1 MNDKAVQSRLRSSG
15 KKTAMLGIF
24 LKLCNVSQTTV
35 AMVAV
40 HNLRCNSQADF
51 ASDAR
56 HLMETICV
64 QTKLELMHGFAGA
77 WKKNVPFRSFGGGG
91 VGWDKNVHVHL
102 HTMVMLRY
110 EIVSSIWGGGIITF
124 ICTCARW

>member
-77 WKKNVPFRSFGGGG
+77 WETVRAFSQFRVGWGG
-91 VGWDKNVHVHL
+91 VG
-102 HTMVMLRY
+102 
-110 EIVSSIWGGGIITF
+110 
-124 ICTCARW
+124 